1 MIASAEMIAGTP
13 HTPASEATDQ
23 VVAGGAGDVI
33 FEPLSTHSRNCF
45 SGEDWPR
52 PIASM
57 LAGAPRMRVSNATG
71 PAVAEDA
78 RRSALPSIPAA
89 VATPL
94 PPLSPPPLIP

>member
-33 FEPLSTHSRNCF
+33 FEPLSVHSPNRF

-57 LAGAPRMRVSNATG
+57 LAGAPRMQVSS
-71 PAVAEDA
+71 AEA
-78 RRSALPSIPAA
+78 YREHLRLQN
-89 VATPL
+89 
-94 PPLSPPPLIP
+94 